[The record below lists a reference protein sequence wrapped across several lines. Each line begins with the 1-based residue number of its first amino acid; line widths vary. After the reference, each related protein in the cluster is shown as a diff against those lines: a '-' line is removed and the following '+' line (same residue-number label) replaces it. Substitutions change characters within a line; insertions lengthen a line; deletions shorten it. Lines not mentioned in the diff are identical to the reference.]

1 MWVATHK
8 CMEATL
14 GISLYTCLY
23 PKLAKTLCFLIISY
37 VFFSTKLENKRAEQV
52 LPGSRVMVGKGRG
65 GLNNVYIYE
74 QM

>member
-52 LPGSRVMVGKGRG
+52 LPGNWGVEVTGKRPKQ
-65 GLNNVYIYE
+65 YIH
-74 QM
+74 M